1 MTESAFTQ
9 EILYKHILDNIS
21 DGIYV
26 ITPQRRI
33 VYWNPAAEKITGHTR
48 QDVVGKTCCE
58 TFLRQI
64 DEEGQPSC
72 GVCPGSLALQD
83 LTTHEKNVYFQHR
96 DGFRVPVLLKATPIL
111 GPGGTLIGVAHIFQD
126 NTTNEI
132 IYQNLEELKKQVY
145 VDRLT
150 GLFNRQYLEMRISG
164 KIDEFRRYN
173 WKFGLIFI
181 DVDHFKDVNDRY
193 GHAAGDEILRLVSQ
207 TFQANTRP
215 SDVFGRWGGE
225 EFVGLI
231 SSAEEQDLFKLAR
244 RFRMLVA
251 NSNLR
256 RESEVIHVTISV
268 GATLVNLE
276 DTVES
281 LVTRADQLMYQSKQN
296 GRNRVTMEFT
306 NPLST

>member
-1 MTESAFTQ
+1 MPDNTVTQ

-26 ITPQRRI
+26 ITAQRRI
-33 VYWNPAAEKITGHTR
+33 VYWNPAAERVTGFGPGEM
-48 QDVVGKTCCE
+48 VGKTCCE

-64 DEEGQPSC
+64 DEEGAPSC
-72 GVCPGSLALQD
+72 GGCPGMLALGD
-83 LTTHEKNVYFQHR
+83 HAMHEKSVFFQHR
-96 DGFRVPVLLKATPIL
+96 DGYRIPVVLKATPIF
-111 GPGGTLIGVAHIFQD
+111 GPGGTLLGVAHIFQD
-126 NTTNEI
+126 NTYNELV
-132 IYQNLEELKKQVY
+132 YQNLEELKKQVY

-150 GLFNRQYLEMRISG
+150 GLFNRQYLEMRIEG
-164 KIDEFRRYN
+164 KIDEFRRYG
-173 WKFGLIFI
+173 WAFGLIFI
-181 DVDHFKDVNDRY
+181 DIDHFKDVNDRY
-193 GHAAGDEILRLVSQ
+193 GHSAGDEILKLVAR
-207 TFQANTRP
+207 TFSSNTRP
-215 SDVFGRWGGE
+215 SDAFGRWGGE

-231 SSAEEQDLFKLAR
+231 SSAEEHDLFKLAR

-251 NSNLR
+251 NSDLR
-256 RESEVIHVTISV
+256 RDSEVVHVTISV
-268 GATLVNLE
+268 GATLVRLD

>member
-1 MTESAFTQ
+1 MPESSMTQ
-9 EILYKHILDNIS
+9 EILYKAILDNIS

-26 ITPQRRI
+26 ITAQRRI
-33 VYWNPAAEKITGHTR
+33 VYWNPAAERITGFPSTEM
-48 QDVVGKTCCE
+48 VGKTCCE

-64 DEEGQPSC
+64 DEEGAPSC
-72 GVCPGSLALQD
+72 GGCPGQLTLAD
-83 LTTHEKNVYFQHR
+83 RATHEKNVYFQHR
-96 DGFRVPVLLKATPIL
+96 DGYRLPVVLKSAPIL
-111 GPGGTLIGVAHIFQD
+111 GPGGTMVGVAHIFHD
-126 NTTNEI
+126 NTYNELV
-132 IYQNLEELKKQVY
+132 YQNLEELKKQVY

-150 GLFNRQYLEMRISG
+150 GLFNRTYLEMRIAG
-164 KIDEFRRYN
+164 KLDEFRRYG
-173 WKFGLIFI
+173 WTFGLIFI

-193 GHAAGDEILRLVSQ
+193 GHPVGDEILRLVSQ

-231 SSAEEQDLFKLAR
+231 SSAGDQDLFKLAR

-256 RESEVIHVTISV
+256 REEDVIHVTISV
-268 GATLVNLE
+268 GATLAHID

-281 LVTRADQLMYQSKQN
+281 LVKRADELMYQSKQN

-306 NPLST
+306 NPLSI

>member
-1 MTESAFTQ
+1 MPDSTFTQ

-33 VYWNPAAEKITGHTR
+33 VYWNPAAERITGFR
-48 QDVVGKTCCE
+48 SQDIVGKTCCE

-64 DEEGQPSC
+64 DEEGNPSC
-72 GVCPGSLALQD
+72 GQCPGSLT
-83 LTTHEKNVYFQHR
+83 LTDKSLHEKSVYFQHR
-96 DGFRVPVLLKATPIL
+96 DGYRMPVMLKTSPIV
-111 GPGGTLIGVAHIFQD
+111 GPGGTLLGVAHIFTD
-126 NTTNEI
+126 NTLNELV
-132 IYQNLEELKKQVY
+132 YQNLEELKKQVY

-150 GLFNRQYLEMRISG
+150 GLFNRQYLEMRIAE
-164 KIDEFRRYN
+164 KLDEFRRYN
-173 WKFGLIFI
+173 WIFGVLFI
-181 DVDHFKDVNDRY
+181 DVDHFKDVNDHW
-193 GHAAGDEILRLVSQ
+193 GHPTGDEILKLVSR

-231 SSAEEQDLFKLAR
+231 GSAADRDLFQIAR

-251 NSNLR
+251 NSHLKTDQ
-256 RESEVIHVTISV
+256 EVIHVTISV
-268 GATLVNLE
+268 GATLAHID
-276 DTVES
+276 DTPET
-281 LVTRADQLMYQSKQN
+281 LVARADTLMYQSKQS

-306 NPLST
+306 NPLSV